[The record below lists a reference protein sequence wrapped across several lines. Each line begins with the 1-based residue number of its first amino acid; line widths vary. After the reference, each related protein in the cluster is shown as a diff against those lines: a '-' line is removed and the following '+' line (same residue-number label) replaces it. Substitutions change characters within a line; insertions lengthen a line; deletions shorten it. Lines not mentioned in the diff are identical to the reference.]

1 MRSYRQ
7 FRVVVKDSP
16 RRVSGRTRHYMT
28 ERGMRGAV
36 ARAAGRNQY
45 AEVWGLFEDP
55 AVVGGLNWERVIL
68 QGRAQE

>member
-16 RRVSGRTRHYMT
+16 RRVSGRTGHYMT

-36 ARAAGRNQY
+36 ARAAGRGKY
-45 AEVWGLFEDP
+45 AEVWGLFEDQTV
-55 AVVGGLNWERVIL
+55 AGGYNWERVSL
-68 QGRAQE
+68 

>member
-1 MRSYRQ
+1 MKSYRQ

-55 AVVGGLNWERVIL
+55 TVAGGYNWERVSL
-68 QGRAQE
+68 

>member
-28 ERGMRGAV
+28 ERGMGGAV
-36 ARAAGRNQY
+36 ARADSRNRY

-55 AVVGGLNWERVIL
+55 TVAGGYNWERVDL
-68 QGRAQE
+68 

>member
-16 RRVSGRTRHYMT
+16 RLVSGRTGYCTT
-28 ERGMRGAV
+28 ERGMGGAV
-36 ARAAGRNQY
+36 ARADNKNRY

-55 AVVGGLNWERVIL
+55 TAAGGYNWGRVSL
-68 QGRAQE
+68 